1 MFNKTDPNSNPFGIL
16 FITVD
21 QELTNL
27 LKFFP
32 DQRLDM

>member
-1 MFNKTDPNSNPFGIL
+1 MFNKTDPNSNPFGII

-27 LKFFP
+27 FFP
-32 DQRLDM
+32 DQRLNM